1 MNASM
6 DSNLSDW
13 KVFTLPVVISH
24 CLLVLLPSVFFNI
37 SILLVLIL
45 YKELYNPLSILYGF
59 VPILAVYNS
68 LITGP
73 LSYVSLVRMMMS
85 CDCSV
90 DNVHRVSSVAVHRV
104 LYPVLFAEISLLQL
118 MILKRGKS
126 FVSYK
131 MTLILVAVTTFT
143 YTPLPMTLFS
153 IVHPTLCETA
163 CMGIDLANSSPSTSY
178 RVYWI
183 VLVVGWVTSMTVIVV
198 VVGWIMYKKNVIHAS
213 RDEEH
218 GISLKIATLP
228 AVMPIIMHIQLLPFF
243 LYFVRHSGI
252 IGGINYQ
259 VLYIASP
266 YFLSDLSGLVYP
278 ILLLYLSSNIRACWK
293 KMFQV
298 CLGTILQ
305 LGITNLSCC
314 LRCCAEISLHHEN
327 KVVPHENLPNIES
340 SQPTIGIQPTETS
353 QPAKSIQPTE
363 TSQTAKS
370 IQLIETSQPT
380 KSIQLPGT
388 SQPIEVTAEVE
399 GAP

>member
-1 MNASM
+1 MNSSM

-24 CLLVLLPSVFFNI
+24 RLLGLLPFVFFNI
-37 SILLVLIL
+37 NILLVLIL
-45 YKELYNPLSILYGF
+45 YKELYNPLS
-59 VPILAVYNS
+59 VLAVYNS

-73 LSYVSLVRMMMS
+73 LSYVSLMRMMMS
-85 CDCSV
+85 CDFSV

-104 LYPVLFAEISLLQL
+104 LYPVQFAEISILQF
-118 MILKRGKS
+118 MILKCGKS

-143 YTPLPMTLFS
+143 YTPIPVTLFS
-153 IVHPTLCETA
+153 IVYPTLCETA
-163 CMGIDLANSSPSTSY
+163 CMGVDLVNSSPSTSY

-183 VLVVGWVTSMTVIVV
+183 VLVVGWVTSVVAIVV
-198 VVGWIMYKKNVIHAS
+198 CYIWVWILYKKNVIHAS
-213 RDEEH
+213 SDDEH

-228 AVMPIIMHIQLLPFF
+228 AVMPIIMHVQLLPFF
-243 LYFVRHSGI
+243 LYFVRHSGM

-259 VLYIASP
+259 LLYIASP

-293 KMFQV
+293 KTFEV

-314 LRCCAEISLHHEN
+314 LHCCAEISLHRES
-327 KVVPHENLPNIES
+327 KVVPHENLPHTKRSHPTKGIQLTETSQLTKSIEPTET
-340 SQPTIGIQPTETS
+340 SQPTKDIQPTETS
-353 QPAKSIQPTE
+353 QPTQ
-363 TSQTAKS
+363 S
-370 IQLIETSQPT
+370 IQLT
-380 KSIQLPGT
+380 GT
-388 SQPIEVTAEVE
+388 SQPIELIAEVE
-399 GAP
+399 SAP